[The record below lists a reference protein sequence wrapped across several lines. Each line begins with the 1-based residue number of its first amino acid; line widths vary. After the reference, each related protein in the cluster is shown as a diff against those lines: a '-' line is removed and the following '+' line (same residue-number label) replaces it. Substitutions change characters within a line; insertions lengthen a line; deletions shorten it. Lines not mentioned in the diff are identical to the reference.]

1 MTVIEEPRSAK
12 EQSRCATRGSGETER
27 VTHSRTR
34 GHTVDPLPGSRMC
47 SGPGCERIK
56 HGRTGVKLCSS
67 LWAEH
72 KIPSVSIWNFAT
84 AVWYVESAYPQ

>member
-1 MTVIEEPRSAK
+1 MD
-12 EQSRCATRGSGETER
+12 GFGETER

-84 AVWYVESAYPQ
+84 AAWYVESAYPQ